1 MPGYFFT
8 TLGAMSII
16 QVIVA
21 IGKLI
26 SFTMSNQ
33 ENHDFGDHNHNHNDD
48 EEEDQDIWR

>member
-26 SFTMSNQ
+26 FF
-33 ENHDFGDHNHNHNDD
+33 HGD
-48 EEEDQDIWR
+48 QSRKLGF